1 MTTADLDRLMEQYR
15 ENVKALFKEGSAE
28 LIDNSS
34 PRHAAILIEEMV
46 IHAKSSF
53 VAFAGRMNPEVWT
66 PAVMS
71 ALAEA
76 LSRSVEVRLLVEKEC
91 LPISNGTM
99 PESVRK
105 CVRKL
110 GDQLV
115 ERIKTI
121 DVAHCA
127 CGDGQSLRIEM
138 DPDTKSAKFSANN
151 PEIASRIVSIFDNLY
166 GMGVAYNAA

>member
-1 MTTADLDRLMEQYR
+1 MTSDDLKRLMSQYR
-15 ENVKALFKEGSAE
+15 ENVKALFDEGSSE

-46 IHAKSSF
+46 AHAKKSF
-53 VAFAGRMNPEVWT
+53 VAFAGRMNPDVWS

-71 ALAEA
+71 ALADA
-76 LSRSVEVRLLVEKEC
+76 LVRGVEVQLLVESEC
-91 LPISNGTM
+91 RPITDGTM

-110 GDQLV
+110 GEHIV
-115 ERIKTI
+115 RKIKAI

-127 CGDGQSLRIEM
+127 SGDGQSIRIEM
-138 DPDTKSAKFSANN
+138 DPETKSAKFSANN
-151 PEIASRIVSIFDNLY
+151 PEIAARIVNIFSNLY
-166 GMGVAYNAA
+166 GMGVAYDAA